1 MENTNPKLKT
11 ENKKQKTCKIEK
23 EKHKKLSIAV
33 WIARCIVRFAI
44 SKEILMDVLDAF
56 EVSSVCTVEYKAQAT
71 TVQGA
76 VRKGE
81 NRAEMSCTPLTRNAI
96 FEKILMDVSRLL
108 HPKRV

>member
-1 MENTNPKLKT
+1 M
-11 ENKKQKTCKIEK
+11 
-23 EKHKKLSIAV
+23 SIAV

-56 EVSSVCTVEYKAQAT
+56 EVSCVCTVKYKAKAT

-81 NRAEMSCTPLTRNAI
+81 NGAKMSRTPLRQNAI
-96 FEKILMDVSRLL
+96 FEKILMNVSRLL
-108 HPKRV
+108 HPRRVYTVNYKGKFRK